1 MSHGEQRDQTALS
14 ETPLCFLPGRP
25 SAPGNRR
32 RNGRDSQAVEYE
44 ERLLSAPF
52 SYCEQGDLIQRY
64 AAA

>member
-1 MSHGEQRDQTALS
+1 MLHGEQRDQMTLN
-14 ETPLCFLPGRP
+14 ETHMCFLPGRP
-25 SAPGNRR
+25 SASGNRR
-32 RNGRDSQAVEYE
+32 RNGRDSQVVEYE